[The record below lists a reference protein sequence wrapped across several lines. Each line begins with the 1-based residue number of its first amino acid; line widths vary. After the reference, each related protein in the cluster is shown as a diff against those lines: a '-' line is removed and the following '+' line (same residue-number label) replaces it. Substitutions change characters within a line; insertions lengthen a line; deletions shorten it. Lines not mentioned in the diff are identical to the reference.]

1 MDDRDD
7 KLRRQPAGTTEHEA
21 ILQALR
27 EMILFGDLAPG
38 EAVTVAGLAARCQAG
53 TMPVREAVRR
63 LDSEGALERM
73 GNRRVRVPPM
83 TGARLG
89 QIRLARAAIE
99 PELARRAVERAQAQ
113 GRESTLAAE
122 LKRLDTQLDLAIES
136 GDIRGYLRFNF
147 KFHFGLYGAAEA
159 EVLERIALSLWLQVA
174 PSLRIMC
181 GRYGTGNLPDLHEQ
195 VIAAARAGD
204 AEDAARA
211 VAEDIAQGMDGVAVL
226 LQSGFDQ
233 NN

>member
-1 MDDRDD
+1 VTGG
-7 KLRRQPAGTTEHEA
+7 ASTTEHEA
-21 ILQALR
+21 IHAALR

-38 EAVTVAGLAARCQAG
+38 EAVTVAGLAARAGAG

-63 LDSEGALERM
+63 LDSEGALERT

-83 TGARLG
+83 TSARLE
-89 QIRLARAAIE
+89 QIRVARAAIE
-99 PELARRAVERAQAQ
+99 PELARRAVILARSE
-113 GRESTLAAE
+113 GREAE
-122 LKRLDTQLDLAIES
+122 LADELKGIDSQLDLAIES

-147 KFHFGLYGAAEA
+147 KFHFHLYTVAQA

-195 VIAAARAGD
+195 VIAGVRTGD
-204 AEDAARA
+204 AEA
-211 VAEDIAQGMDGVAVL
+211 VAGAVAGDIAQGMDGVAAL
-226 LQSGFDQ
+226 LGSRFDQ